1 MSLLIGIVLALA
13 SAALARAARF
23 DRRTFYAVLVVVVGH
38 YYVLFAAMAGS
49 MRATIIESLVM
60 AAFVLLAGVGFR
72 LNPWL
77 IVGGLAA
84 HGLLDVV
91 HGQLISNPGV
101 PAWWPPF
108 CMAFDVAA
116 AGVFALSIARTPSAR
131 SQP

>member
-1 MSLLIGIVLALA
+1 MSLLIGIVLGLA

-38 YYVLFAAMAGS
+38 YYVLFAVMSGSGRAML
-49 MRATIIESLVM
+49 IESLVM

-72 LNPWL
+72 VTPWL
-77 IVGGLAA
+77 IVAGLAG

-101 PAWWPPF
+101 PTWWPPF

-116 AGVFALSIARTPSAR
+116 AGMFAVFIARTPLAR